1 MTTNLLGTYLK
12 DRRGKLDPAA
22 LGFPL
27 KRRRTPGA
35 RYHGVAEEGVP
46 FREIAGVIGSRLDLP
61 VDSMTPEE
69 AATHFGWFAHFA
81 ALDSPA
87 SSQRT
92 RQLLGWQPQQEGLIA
107 DLNRDSYF
115 TVAGSRV

>member
-1 MTTNLLGTYLK
+1 MHRLDAANLFRL
-12 DRRGKLDPAA
+12 A
-22 LGFPL
+22 LEKG
-27 KRRRTPGA
+27 TPGA
-35 RYHGVAEEGVP
+35 WYHAVAKEGVP
-46 FREIAGVIGSRLDLP
+46 FREIAGVIGRRLDVP

-87 SSQRT
+87 SSEST

-107 DLNRDSYF
+107 DLTRDGYF
-115 TVAGSRV
+115 NVAGSRV

>member
-1 MTTNLLGTYLK
+1 MKCVNS
-12 DRRGKLDPAA
+12 RN
-22 LGFPL
+22 
-27 KRRRTPGA
+27 PGGPSLS
-35 RYHGVAEEGVP
+35 R
-46 FREIAGVIGSRLDLP
+46 RLDLP
-61 VDSMTPEE
+61 VDSMTPAE

-115 TVAGSRV
+115 NVAGSRVWVATPASPPSH